1 MAPRVTWLH
10 TRAGLLRDALDELGL
25 TIPQEA
31 AEQLLR
37 ERVSAVAARMRITEP
52 SARRYLTEDTLRSI
66 AQQIAVSLAEER
78 PGSPPLHAPRTIR
91 TPLAVAGRT
100 VAALAESARLALVN
114 HDGAQAEQA
123 VQLISGLGQM
133 LAEHQDTIPAA
144 SSVLLQQPLLAR
156 THRLLDATATRV
168 REQTMR
174 LPDDVPSDAAG
185 TLADALTDDATTLRT
200 LLDICG
206 DPPGPGVGS
215 FQPGTSRGPS
225 FPAGTTGPG

>member
-1 MAPRVTWLH
+1 
-10 TRAGLLRDALDELGL
+10 LLRDALDDLGL
-25 TIPQEA
+25 TVPQEA
-31 AEQLLR
+31 AERLIR
-37 ERVSAVAARMRITEP
+37 ERVSAVAARMHITEP
-52 SARRYLTEDTLRSI
+52 SARRYLTEDTLRSM

-78 PGSPPLHAPRTIR
+78 PGSPPLNAPRTIR

-156 THRLLDATATRV
+156 THRLLDATATQV

-185 TLADALTDDATTLRT
+185 ALADALTDDVTTLRT

-206 DPPGPGVGS
+206 DPPGP
-215 FQPGTSRGPS
+215 
-225 FPAGTTGPG
+225 A